1 MGVLKLVN
9 KAVGSSKEVV
19 EQNKEKLVLRSNME
33 LRKKITEFYYQP
45 DVSYTCPGKK
55 DYELVRKK
63 DGSKEKAVKHILVL
77 TLSEAHSEFFKS
89 EKDCQVSLDVFQKLR
104 PANVLLRHSLP
115 KNVCV
120 CIYHANINFLIALC
134 VDPHCK
140 VSIGQ
145 YTKMC
150 TSPLIFSSSK
160 YFR

>member
-19 EQNKEKLVLRSNME
+19 EQNKEKLVLRINME

-55 DYELVRKK
+55 DYVMVRKK
-63 DGSKEKAVKHILVL
+63 DGNEEKAVKHILVFI
-77 TLSEAHSEFFKS
+77 LSEAHSEFLKS
-89 EKDCQVSLDVFQKLR
+89 KKDCQVSLDVFQKLR

-120 CIYHANINFLIALC
+120 CIYHANINFLIGSLHHQEA
-134 VDPHCK
+134 DP
-140 VSIGQ
+140 
-145 YTKMC
+145 
-150 TSPLIFSSSK
+150 
-160 YFR
+160 R

>member
-9 KAVGSSKEVV
+9 
-19 EQNKEKLVLRSNME
+19 
-33 LRKKITEFYYQP
+33 
-45 DVSYTCPGKK
+45 
-55 DYELVRKK
+55 K

-77 TLSEAHSEFFKS
+77 TLSEAHSEFLKS

>member
-55 DYELVRKK
+55 DYVLVGKK

-77 TLSEAHSEFFKS
+77 TLREAHSEFLKS
-89 EKDCQVSLDVFQKLR
+89 EKD
-104 PANVLLRHSLP
+104 
-115 KNVCV
+115 
-120 CIYHANINFLIALC
+120 
-134 VDPHCK
+134 
-140 VSIGQ
+140 
-145 YTKMC
+145 
-150 TSPLIFSSSK
+150 
-160 YFR
+160 

>member
-89 EKDCQVSLDVFQKLR
+89 EKDCQVSLDVFAKLR
-104 PANVLLRHSLP
+104 PT
-115 KNVCV
+115 
-120 CIYHANINFLIALC
+120 
-134 VDPHCK
+134 DPLHRT
-140 VSIGQ
+140 I
-145 YTKMC
+145 
-150 TSPLIFSSSK
+150 SK
-160 YFR
+160 YFQVLGQNKIKVQPFKGAITSKEHRLTV